1 MVTATYL
8 LPDVSDAYQIIREA
22 AHLATGSYP
31 VSNKELSRHS
41 TGLKLLPGTVNE
53 GLKLR
58 LKAQN

>member
-22 AHLATGSYP
+22 VHLATGSFP
-31 VSNKELSRHS
+31 VSNEELGRHS
-41 TGLKLLPGTVNE
+41 TGLKLFPDAVNE

-58 LKAQN
+58 LKARN